1 MPRFRDIPQFTRAVH
16 ESDHGGGHLEKT
28 IAEYDID
35 LEPIYQREHVW
46 TTEQQIAYVEFRLR
60 GGEGGSSLYFNYII
74 GDPVKRR
81 IEIVDGKQRITAA
94 RLFMADKLPAFGY
107 TLSQYADRFP
117 AMDASTRFRFH
128 INDLQTKAEVIQWYI
143 ALNYAG
149 TPHTEEERARVKRLL
164 EEAK

>member
-117 AMDASTRFRFH
+117 RYGCQHPLPLPHQRPTDQGRGHTVVSRPQLRGNAPHRR
-128 INDLQTKAEVIQWYI
+128 
-143 ALNYAG
+143 G
-149 TPHTEEERARVKRLL
+149 TGTSEETIGGG
-164 EEAK
+164 